1 VSEGEEH
8 HVKNNA
14 KIDDCRKS
22 QLKFECEVYLLNYTI
37 KFFKNLN
44 SAFEVFRFKIN
55 LKTQKVFKNLK
66 PQKPNLGAKT

>member
-1 VSEGEEH
+1 M
-8 HVKNNA
+8 KNNA

-22 QLKFECEVYLLNYTI
+22 QLKFACEVYLSLLNYTI
-37 KFFKNLN
+37 KFKKNLN

-55 LKTQKVFKNLK
+55 LKTQKVFKNPK